1 MNIRVEKIAKEL
13 LLEEDCV
20 VIPQFGGFV
29 THYRPAI
36 LEPSKNILI
45 PPGKGISFN
54 IKLSKNDGLLAQNVA
69 TKCGMTYN
77 EALKAIEVKVSFWQ
91 KELEKSNY
99 LELEGIGSFVL
110 NKEGNLIF
118 DQFNESNFANTS
130 FGLTNVH
137 ATPIERVGLAH
148 RIERGLNQKKATP
161 KTYKTIK
168 RTVTAIAAVSI
179 GAFLFLSVSTNN
191 DAIRNHLDLNFLN
204 GLFSEKIEPQAK
216 FTVGKSKAVE
226 DKTVVVEEIAFF
238 DEHEKQLFTDR
249 GLLDQQEDLNQIKIL
264 QEEQKEKAKIFAKF
278 PVKKIKKKSIKI
290 VSPQPIK
297 NSTISFKYHVIAGC
311 FGVESNAGKMVLR
324 LQKAG
329 FPNAQ
334 LAGSSNSGLHRV
346 SYGSYNNKV
355 VALKALAKAKL
366 SHNSKA
372 WLAKD

>member
-1 MNIRVEKIAKEL
+1 M
-13 LLEEDCV
+13 
-20 VIPQFGGFV
+20 
-29 THYRPAI
+29 
-36 LEPSKNILI
+36 
-45 PPGKGISFN
+45 
-54 IKLSKNDGLLAQNVA
+54 
-69 TKCGMTYN
+69 
-77 EALKAIEVKVSFWQ
+77 
-91 KELEKSNY
+91 
-99 LELEGIGSFVL
+99 
-110 NKEGNLIF
+110 
-118 DQFNESNFANTS
+118 
-130 FGLTNVH
+130 
-137 ATPIERVGLAH
+137 
-148 RIERGLNQKKATP
+148 
-161 KTYKTIK
+161 
-168 RTVTAIAAVSI
+168 
-179 GAFLFLSVSTNN
+179 
-191 DAIRNHLDLNFLN
+191 
-204 GLFSEKIEPQAK
+204 EPQAK

-290 VSPQPIK
+290 VSPQPVK
-297 NSTISFKYHVIAGC
+297 NSTTSFKYHVIAGC

-372 WLAKD
+372 WLAND

>member
-1 MNIRVEKIAKEL
+1 MLRINLKVEL
-13 LLEEDCV
+13 L
-20 VIPQFGGFV
+20 
-29 THYRPAI
+29 
-36 LEPSKNILI
+36 
-45 PPGKGISFN
+45 
-54 IKLSKNDGLLAQNVA
+54 
-69 TKCGMTYN
+69 
-77 EALKAIEVKVSFWQ
+77 

-238 DEHEKQLFTDR
+238 DEHWKQHTREFL
-249 GLLDQQEDLNQIKIL
+249 I
-264 QEEQKEKAKIFAKF
+264 
-278 PVKKIKKKSIKI
+278 
-290 VSPQPIK
+290 
-297 NSTISFKYHVIAGC
+297 
-311 FGVESNAGKMVLR
+311 
-324 LQKAG
+324 
-329 FPNAQ
+329 
-334 LAGSSNSGLHRV
+334 
-346 SYGSYNNKV
+346 
-355 VALKALAKAKL
+355 
-366 SHNSKA
+366 
-372 WLAKD
+372 

>member
-54 IKLSKNDGLLAQNVA
+54 IKLAKNDGLLAKNVA
-69 TKCGMTYN
+69 AKCGITYN
-77 EALKAIEVKVSFWQ
+77 EALRAIEVKVSFWQ

-161 KTYKTIK
+161 KTYKTLK
-168 RTVTAIAAVSI
+168 RTITAVAAASI

-204 GLFSEKIEPQAK
+204 GLFSEKIEPQAR
-216 FTVGKSKAVE
+216 FTAGKSKANE
-226 DKTVVVEEIAFF
+226 EKTVVVKEITFF
-238 DEHEKQLFTDR
+238 DEQEKQLFTER

-278 PVKKIKKKSIKI
+278 PNKTKKGKSIKTL
-290 VSPQPIK
+290 SLQPIK
-297 NSTISFKYHVIAGC
+297 KASTSFKYHVIAGC
-311 FGVESNAGKMVLR
+311 FGVESNADKMVLSLR
-324 LQKAG
+324 KAG
-329 FPNAQ
+329 FPDAQ

-346 SYGSYNNKV
+346 SYGSYNNKI

-372 WLAKD
+372 WLANN

>member
-20 VIPQFGGFV
+20 VIPHFGGFV

-54 IKLSKNDGLLAQNVA
+54 VKLSKNDGLLAQNVA
-69 TKCGMTYN
+69 TKCGLTYK

-99 LELEGIGSFVL
+99 LELEGIGSFIQ

-118 DQFNESNFANTS
+118 DQFNESNFSNTS

-148 RIERGLNQKKATP
+148 RIESGLNQKKATP

-204 GLFSEKIEPQAK
+204 GLFSEKIEHQAK
-216 FTVGKSKAVE
+216 FTVGKSKAVKA
-226 DKTVVVEEIAFF
+226 KTVVAEKTTFF
-238 DEHEKQLFTDR
+238 DEHEKQLFAYR

-264 QEEQKEKAKIFAKF
+264 QEERKEKAKIFAKS
-278 PVKKIKKKSIKI
+278 PIKTIKKESIKI
-290 VSPQPIK
+290 VSPQTIQ
-297 NSTISFKYHVIAGC
+297 NSTTSFKYHVIAGC
-311 FGVESNAGKMVLR
+311 FGVESNADKMVLM
-324 LQKAG
+324 LKKSG
-329 FPNAQ
+329 FSDAQ

-346 SYGSYNNKV
+346 SYGSYNSKV

-372 WLAKD
+372 WLAND